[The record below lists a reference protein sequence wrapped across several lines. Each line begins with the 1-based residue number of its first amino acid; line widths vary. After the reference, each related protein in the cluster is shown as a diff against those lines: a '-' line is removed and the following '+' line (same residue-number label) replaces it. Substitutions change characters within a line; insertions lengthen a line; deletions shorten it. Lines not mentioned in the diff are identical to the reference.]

1 MKNFLLFCVTLLAT
15 SSFAQSNYDKAMT
28 SGLMQLK
35 DAKTSQ
41 QMAASSAYFERIANS
56 EKTNWLPY
64 YYAAWTNIL
73 SGWMDDKSD
82 KDKVAAKS
90 NELIA
95 QAELNSKENSEIY
108 CLKQM
113 SAVMAMSVDPMSR
126 WQTYGAEASSALEKA
141 KKLDPTNPRPYL
153 LEAQSIFYTPE
164 AYGGGKAKAKPIYE
178 KSIKMFEAFKP
189 ETEMSPQWGIEQAQE
204 GLKSC
209 E

>member
-1 MKNFLLFCVTLLAT
+1 MKNLVLFSMLLLSTA
-15 SSFAQSNYDKAMT
+15 SFAQSNYDKAMAN
-28 SGLMQLK
+28 GLMQLK

-73 SGWMDDKSD
+73 SGWMDEKSD
-82 KDKVAAKS
+82 KDKIATKA

-95 QAELNSKENSEIY
+95 QAEANSKENSEIY

-126 WQTYGAEASSALEKA
+126 YQTYGAEAMSALEKA

-153 LEAQSIFYTPE
+153 LEAQSVFYTPE
-164 AYGGGKAKAKPIYE
+164 QFGGGKAKAKPIFE
-178 KSIKMFEAFKP
+178 KAIEMFGKFNP
-189 ETEMSPQWGIEQAQE
+189 ESEISPQWGLDQAQD
-204 GLKSC
+204 GLKGC

>member
-1 MKNFLLFCVTLLAT
+1 MKNLVLFCFLLLT
-15 SSFAQSNYDKAMT
+15 SSAIAQSNYDKAMVN
-28 SGLMQLK
+28 GLQQLK
-35 DAKTSQ
+35 DAKTGQ

-64 YYAAWTNIL
+64 YYAAWTNLL
-73 SGWMDDKSD
+73 SGWMDEKAD
-82 KDKVAAKS
+82 KDKVATKA

-95 QAELNSKENSEIY
+95 QAEANSKENSEIY

-113 SAVMAMSVDPMSR
+113 SAVMAMSVDPMAR
-126 WQTYGAEASSALEKA
+126 YMTYGMEAASSLEKA

-164 AYGGGKAKAKPIYE
+164 AYGGGKAKAKPVYE
-178 KSIKMFEAFKP
+178 KAIEMYGKFNP
-189 ETEMSPQWGIEQAQE
+189 ESEISPQWGLEQAQD
-204 GLKSC
+204 GLKEC